1 MFTIISIH
9 WDERNKG
16 WIVDSNKCKI
26 KSNKKNIVEISVS
39 GILGN
44 IFIHKEIFDFLKIYY
59 PSEYNSKDYVN
70 IDWAAYSLR
79 DCIFFIENNNDLYK
93 GLSYFYRNLEKVEI
107 NENLNGNKIDYFI
120 DRSSFSHGF
129 FYSFS
134 STKKLF
140 EPFH

>member
-93 GLSYFYRNLEKVEI
+93 GLSYFYRNLEKVEL
-107 NENLNGNKIDYFI
+107 NETLNGNKIDYFI

-129 FYSFS
+129 FSSFS
-134 STKKLF
+134 SK
-140 EPFH
+140 